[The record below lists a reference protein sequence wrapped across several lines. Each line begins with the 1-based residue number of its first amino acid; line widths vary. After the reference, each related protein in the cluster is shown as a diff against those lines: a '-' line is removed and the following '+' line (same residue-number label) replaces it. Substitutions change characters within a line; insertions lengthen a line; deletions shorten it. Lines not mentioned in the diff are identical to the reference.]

1 MIKLLFAGIVEQW
14 HARLMAWLQLNLS
27 YDEEEDELLR
37 ATLQQQV
44 LQEHNYVAQVHGDS
58 QPRH

>member
-1 MIKLLFAGIVEQW
+1 
-14 HARLMAWLQLNLS
+14 
-27 YDEEEDELLR
+27 LR

-58 QPRH
+58 QPRHWTNIVRDR